1 MNYKG
6 IAIVGATGS
15 IGEQTLDVVRR
26 FPDRFRVVGV
36 AAGTRVEAIARVVER
51 DAPEGVVMATESAKT
66 ELRTKL
72 QEADI
77 PSPSLFAGAEALERL
92 VTSEDVDLVVMAM
105 VGAQALGPT
114 LAALEA
120 GKDVALATKEV
131 LVAGGEIVMEAARKG
146 GATLLPVDS
155 EHNAIFQCLQGES
168 RQYVHKLVLTASGG
182 PFRQLPADAFDE
194 ITPEQALRHPTWSMG
209 AKVTIDSATL
219 MNKGLEVIEARW
231 LFDVPVEQ
239 IDVAVHPQSI
249 VHSAVE
255 FSDGSIIAHMGPTDM
270 RIPIQHA
277 LFYPERET
285 APAGRLSLADV
296 GSLTFEQPDRHRFP
310 ALDLAYAAGRAGGTV
325 PAVLNA
331 ANEVAVELFL
341 GGRIRFTDIPRLVER
356 VLEKHEPEAPA
367 LESILA
373 ADGWARDALRT
384 IGVGA
389 AG

>member
-384 IGVGA
+384 ICVGA